1 MSQQVRV
8 RFAPSPT
15 GPLHMGGV
23 RTALYN
29 YLFARNHGGKMIL
42 RIEDTDSQRFVPG
55 AEEYIIES
63 LRWCGIEIDE
73 GVGVGGPHA
82 PYRQS
87 ERREI
92 YLKYAL
98 QLVEAGWAYYAF
110 DTAAELDA
118 LRKECESRGE
128 TFAYNYTVREKLPT
142 SLSLSA
148 EEVRERIDRGD
159 QWVIRFKM
167 PVDETVEMDDL
178 IRGHVKVNTSTLDDK
193 VLYKSVD
200 ALPTYHL
207 ANIVD
212 DHLMEISH
220 VIRGEEWLPSLPL
233 HYLLYRAFGWESSRP
248 QFAHLPLLL
257 KPTGGGKLSKRDGDK
272 MGFPVFPLFWRSPST
287 GETARGYRED
297 GYFPEAFVNMLA
309 LLGWNPG
316 TEQEIFSMQE
326 LIDAFSLDRVSKSG
340 ARFQPDKAKWF
351 NAQYMHRK
359 SDVEL
364 AALFQPI
371 LREHGVVV
379 SDEIAGR
386 AAGIMK
392 ERATFITDLWDLT
405 SYFFIAPHE
414 YDEKQVKKYWK
425 GDNPAHLAEVREVL
439 ASIDDFSL
447 ENTERVVNAWI
458 AEKGYGMG
466 QVMNTLRLALV
477 GAGKGPGM
485 YDVTSFLG
493 KEETLR
499 RIDYLLANLKPVE

>member
-1 MSQQVRV
+1 
-8 RFAPSPT
+8 
-15 GPLHMGGV
+15 
-23 RTALYN
+23 
-29 YLFARNHGGKMIL
+29 
-42 RIEDTDSQRFVPG
+42 
-55 AEEYIIES
+55 
-63 LRWCGIEIDE
+63 
-73 GVGVGGPHA
+73 
-82 PYRQS
+82 
-87 ERREI
+87 
-92 YLKYAL
+92 
-98 QLVEAGWAYYAF
+98 
-110 DTAAELDA
+110 
-118 LRKECESRGE
+118 
-128 TFAYNYTVREKLPT
+128 
-142 SLSLSA
+142 
-148 EEVRERIDRGD
+148 
-159 QWVIRFKM
+159 
-167 PVDETVEMDDL
+167 
-178 IRGHVKVNTSTLDDK
+178 
-193 VLYKSVD
+193 
-200 ALPTYHL
+200 
-207 ANIVD
+207 
-212 DHLMEISH
+212 
-220 VIRGEEWLPSLPL
+220 
-233 HYLLYRAFGWESSRP
+233 
-248 QFAHLPLLL
+248 
-257 KPTGGGKLSKRDGDK
+257 
-272 MGFPVFPLFWRSPST
+272 
-287 GETARGYRED
+287 
-297 GYFPEAFVNMLA
+297 
-309 LLGWNPG
+309 
-316 TEQEIFSMQE
+316 MQE

-359 SDVEL
+359 SDAEL